1 MSKFWQLLEQSVIVQ
16 ALVTLSLV
24 SAVVFLTVTG
34 QEVPDALLNL
44 TLIALG
50 YYFGSKAQLTGTQ
63 AAKSAIQQMRNEEE
77 THANLRGN

>member
-44 TLIALG
+44 T
-50 YYFGSKAQLTGTQ
+50 
-63 AAKSAIQQMRNEEE
+63 
-77 THANLRGN
+77 